1 MNNTLRMTIA
11 AGCALALSLT
21 LAGCAGGGSS
31 SSNNTAAASGSS
43 SSSADSSR
51 SSSSG
56 EIPSVLEVRFGD
68 DGAPFALNLESNAT
82 ASAIAGY
89 VAESDWRLPI
99 YHYDDF
105 EDSDVMQYY
114 DIPSRYEIPSNP
126 GAVTEEHAGELYYS
140 HPNRIILFYRDAQV
154 SGEYTK
160 VGEFDPTDDFVN
172 AVINNPVLEGWG
184 NKIVQIGV
192 E

>member
-1 MNNTLRMTIA
+1 MKNTLRLWIA
-11 AGCALALSLT
+11 AGSALAMSLT
-21 LAGCAGGGSS
+21 LAGCAGGDTSNGTAAGGVSSGTGSS
-31 SSNNTAAASGSS
+31 N
-43 SSSADSSR
+43 

-56 EIPSVLEVRFGD
+56 EIPTVLQVRFGD
-68 DGAPFALNLESNAT
+68 EGEPFALNLDGNAT
-82 ASAIAGY
+82 ASTIAGY
-89 VAESDWRLPI
+89 VADSDWRLPI

-114 DIPSRYEIPSNP
+114 DIPSRYEIPSDP
-126 GAVTEEHAGELYYS
+126 QTVTEERAGEVYYS
-140 HPNRIILFYRDAQV
+140 DPNRIILFYRDAQV

-172 AVINNPVLEGWG
+172 AVIDNPVLEGWG

>member
-1 MNNTLRMTIA
+1 MNNILRMTTA

-31 SSNNTAAASGSS
+31 SSNNAAASS
-43 SSSADSSR
+43 SSSSGADSSR

-56 EIPSVLEVRFGD
+56 KIPSVLQVRFGD
-68 DGAPFALNLESNAT
+68 DGAPFSLKLESNAT

-89 VAESDWRLPI
+89 VADSDWRLPI

-105 EDSDVMQYY
+105 ENSDVMQYY
-114 DIPSRYEIPSNP
+114 DIPSRYEIPSDP
-126 GAVTEEHAGELYYS
+126 QTVTEEHAGEVYYS

-154 SGEYTK
+154 SDDYTK
-160 VGEFDPTDDFVN
+160 VGEFDATDDFVN

-184 NKIVQIGV
+184 NKIVNISV